1 MFALLIAGKMTRE
14 GSQSSLDLYQGSHFD
29 EGAIKM
35 EIQFRQG
42 ARQGIRAAKSTYFLR
57 FNRVF
62 RIGLNMLKNR
72 LMNTITRMLQD
83 YLSITVFKSGAHLK
97 L

>member
-42 ARQGIRAAKSTYFLR
+42 ARQGMRAAKSTYFLR

-62 RIGLNMLKNR
+62 LLICLICFSCTKFAECDLIWEENEE
-72 LMNTITRMLQD
+72 I
-83 YLSITVFKSGAHLK
+83 
-97 L
+97 

>member
-62 RIGLNMLKNR
+62 LLIC
-72 LMNTITRMLQD
+72 
-83 YLSITVFKSGAHLK
+83 
-97 L
+97 